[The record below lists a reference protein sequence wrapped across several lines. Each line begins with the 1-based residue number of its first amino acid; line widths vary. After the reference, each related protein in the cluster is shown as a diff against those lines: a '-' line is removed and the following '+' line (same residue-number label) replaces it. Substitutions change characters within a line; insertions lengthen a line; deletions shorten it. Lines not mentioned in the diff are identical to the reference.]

1 VILHTPSVR
10 ARELARTGGTET
22 VFAAVEA
29 LFGIQASPEAGQA
42 VIASL
47 GSAALDAPIASAL
60 PRSHRTHGG

>member
-29 LFGIQASPEAGQA
+29 LFGLQASPADASGVSGAVEA
-42 VIASL
+42 VVAST
-47 GSAALDAPIASAL
+47 L
-60 PRSHRTHGG
+60 PLTHRTHGG